1 MLCQEW
7 AEETSA
13 LSLFYSG
20 YVDNAIYKSLTCG
33 YTCCK
38 FKFKI
43 AVVALSKTTETYIDF
58 FKINQESY
66 GDKIRFYERY
76 RSVIAF
82 LPEAENLELRLYYLI
97 ALFEVGEY
105 EKYLF
110 LIDRTIEH
118 IVAENIYE
126 FNGRDIYYQLL
137 LNKAACL
144 YNVFRNNEAEKLSQ
158 QLRRMDRS
166 NEINNLLLE
175 KIYARMLSGKTR
187 HVKALG
193 IAIYFLS
200 GFVIAVQLF
209 LVEPFYNQYSDAA
222 QNTWQSLFLFAS
234 IILVINELTIK
245 YRSKHRLKT
254 LGKDN

>member
-1 MLCQEW
+1 
-7 AEETSA
+7 
-13 LSLFYSG
+13 
-20 YVDNAIYKSLTCG
+20 
-33 YTCCK
+33 
-38 FKFKI
+38 
-43 AVVALSKTTETYIDF
+43 VALSKTTETYIDF

-66 GDKIRFYERY
+66 GDKIRFYEKY

-110 LIDRTIEH
+110 LVDRTIEH
-118 IVAENIYE
+118 IVAENIFE

-144 YNVFRNNEAEKLSQ
+144 YNVFRNKEAENLSQ
-158 QLRRMDRS
+158 QLRRIDQS
-166 NEINNLLLE
+166 NEVNNLLLE
-175 KIYARMLSGKTR
+175 KIYARILSGKTR

-209 LVEPFYNQYSDAA
+209 LVEPFYNQYNDAA
-222 QNTWQSLFLFAS
+222 QNIWQGLFVFAS
-234 IILVINELTIK
+234 VILVINELRIK
-245 YRSKHRLKT
+245 YKSKRRVKLFA
-254 LGKDN
+254 GDN